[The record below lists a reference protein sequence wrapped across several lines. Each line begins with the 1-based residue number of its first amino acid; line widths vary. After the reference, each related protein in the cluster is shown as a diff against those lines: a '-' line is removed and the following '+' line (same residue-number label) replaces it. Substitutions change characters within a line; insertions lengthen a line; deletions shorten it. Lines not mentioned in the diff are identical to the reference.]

1 MSASTS
7 VRNLVTVVK
16 AFHFGGSHTK
26 IRKRYVIQIADATN
40 GITVGGETNKFNVA
54 DLGLG
59 LSFVDNCSSL
69 LVFTTSTKATAKII
83 PAVPSADLSRIST
96 ADAAN
101 ATAAN
106 HEGPADAAISTSQ
119 TGQITIEGY

>member
-7 VRNLVTVVK
+7 VKGLVSVVK

-26 IRKRYVIQIADATN
+26 LRKRYTITIADATN
-40 GITVGGETNKFNVA
+40 GLTVGGETNKIKVS

-59 LSFVDNCSSL
+59 LTFVDHCSSL
-69 LVFTTSTKATAKII
+69 LVFTTSSKAAVKIV
-83 PAVPSADLSRIST
+83 PAVPSADLSYIST

-106 HEGPADAAISTSQ
+106 HETPADVAIASTQ